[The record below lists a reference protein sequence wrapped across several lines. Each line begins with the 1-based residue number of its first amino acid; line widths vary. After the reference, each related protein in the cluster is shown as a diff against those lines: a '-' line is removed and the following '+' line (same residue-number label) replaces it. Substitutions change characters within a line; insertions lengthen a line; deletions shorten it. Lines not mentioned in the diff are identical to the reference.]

1 MDLNNKIE
9 NSLKEKDRLK
19 IHYSEVDKFAKIK
32 FDELNKNY
40 RQLSLNVREFKWKEE
55 VIETEFFS
63 NRDSAR
69 DKEKEKQN
77 LEM

>member
-9 NSLKEKDRLK
+9 NSYKERDRLK
-19 IHYSEVDKFAKIK
+19 IHYSEVDKLENIK

-40 RQLSLNVREFKWKEE
+40 RVLLSNVREYKWKEE
-55 VIETEFFS
+55 VIESEFIS
-63 NRDSAR
+63 SRDNLR